1 MKLVILGGGGF
12 RVPLVF
18 SAVLAARHRVPI
30 TEVVLHD
37 ADAARLSVMHR
48 VLTAQAERLA
58 PDGGARSDGARGL
71 GQAPGP
77 GVRVHAT
84 TDLDEAVT
92 GADVVFAAIRVGGT
106 RGRVLDEQVALQRG
120 LLGQE
125 TIGPGGLAYALRT
138 LPMMDHIAARIA
150 ELAPQAW
157 TINFTNPAGLITE
170 AMRTHLGERVVG
182 ICDTPIGL
190 VRRVARVLG
199 VDPAAESV
207 QVDYLGLNHLGFLH
221 GLHVD
226 GVDRLPELLAD
237 DGLLGQIEE
246 ARTLGLDWVRARG
259 AIPNEYLYYY
269 DYAREAT
276 AAIRGAG
283 QTRGEFLDAQQ
294 AAFYLEAARAEDP
307 RALWVDTL
315 AEREASYMAE
325 ARDADASRDDDDL
338 QGGYHEVAV
347 DLMAALLAGERHRM
361 ILDVANDGIVPT
373 LADEAV
379 IEVPCVVSEGTI
391 RADVPPTPLALDELA
406 LVTAVKSADRGI
418 ICAARS
424 GSRQRAWHAFA
435 VHPLVDS
442 AAVARDLVDAYID
455 AHPTIAAVLVEP

>member
-12 RVPLVF
+12 RVPLVY

-30 TEVVLHD
+30 TEVVLFD
-37 ADAARLSVMHR
+37 ADPGRLAVMHE
-48 VLTAQAERLA
+48 VLT
-58 PDGGARSDGARGL
+58 
-71 GQAPGP
+71 GP
-77 GVRVHAT
+77 GSGEAAASNGADPLRVRAT
-84 TDLDEAVT
+84 TDLDDAVT

-106 RGRVLDEQVALQRG
+106 RGRVLDERVALERG

-138 LPMMDHIAARIA
+138 LPIMEHVASRIA

-207 QVDYLGLNHLGFLH
+207 KVDYLGLNHLGWLH
-221 GLHVD
+221 GLRTG

-237 DGLLGQIEE
+237 DRLLGQIEE

-259 AIPNEYLYYY
+259 ALPNEYLYYY
-269 DYAREAT
+269 DYTREAV
-276 AAIRGAG
+276 ARIRESA

-294 AAFYLEAARAEDP
+294 RQFYLDAGQTQDP
-307 RALWVDTL
+307 RAVWSATL
-315 AEREASYMAE
+315 AEREATYMAE
-325 ARDADASRDDDDL
+325 AREQEREDQDL
-338 QGGYHEVAV
+338 EGGGYHEVAV

-361 ILDVANDGIVPT
+361 ILDVANNGIIPT
-373 LADEAV
+373 LPDDAV
-379 IEVPCVVSEGTI
+379 IEVPCAVDRDGI
-391 RADVPPTPLALDELA
+391 RPEVPPTALTLDELA
-406 LVTAVKSADRGI
+406 LVTAVKAADRGI
-418 ICAARS
+418 ISASRS
-424 GSRQRAWHAFA
+424 GSRQEAWHAFA

-442 AAVARDLVDAYID
+442 AAVARDVVDAYID
-455 AHPTIAAVLVEP
+455 AHPTIAAVLSEA

>member
-18 SAVLAARHRVPI
+18 SAVLAARHRAPI
-30 TEVVLHD
+30 TEVVLQD
-37 ADAARLSVMHR
+37 ADASRLSIMHR
-48 VLTAQAERLA
+48 VLTEQADQPT
-58 PDGGARSDGARGL
+58 PDGAAHP
-71 GQAPGP
+71 GQEAGP
-77 GVRVHAT
+77 GVRVLAT

-106 RGRVLDEQVALQRG
+106 RGRVLDEKVALERG

-125 TIGPGGLAYALRT
+125 TIGAGGLAYALRT
-138 LPMMDHIAARIA
+138 LPMMEHVAARIA

-190 VRRVARVLG
+190 VRRVARALG
-199 VDPAAESV
+199 VDVSAEGV
-207 QVDYLGLNHLGFLH
+207 EVDYLGLNHLGFLH

-237 DGLLGQIEE
+237 DAMLSRIEE
-246 ARTLGLDWVRARG
+246 ARTLGLEWVRARG

-269 DYAREAT
+269 DYPREAA
-276 AAIRGAG
+276 AAIRAAD
-283 QTRGEFLDAQQ
+283 QTRGQFLDAQQ
-294 AAFYLEAARAEDP
+294 AQFYLDAARADDP
-307 RALWVDTL
+307 RAVWAATL
-315 AEREASYMAE
+315 AERESTYMAE
-325 ARDADASRDDDDL
+325 TRGAEAQREEAD
-338 QGGYHEVAV
+338 QGGGYHEVAV

-361 ILDVANDGIVPT
+361 ILDIANHGIIPA
-373 LADEAV
+373 LPEDAV
-379 IEVPCVVSEGTI
+379 IEAPCTVAGGQI
-391 RADVPPTPLALDELA
+391 RAETPATPLALDELA
-406 LVTAVKSADRGI
+406 LVTAVKAAERGI
-418 ICAARS
+418 IAAARS
-424 GSRQRAWHAFA
+424 GSREQAWRAFA

-442 AAVARDLVDAYID
+442 AAVARDLVEAYIG
-455 AHPTIAAVLVEP
+455 AHPTIAAVLDQP